1 MTGKVF
7 NGIEEITTGDL
18 GVSDWLLVDQERVNT
33 FADATGD
40 HQWIHVDP
48 ERAADGPFGGT
59 IAHGLLTLSLLPH
72 FQFELIR
79 VDNISMGINYG
90 YNKVRFINPVRVG
103 SRLRARAEVTSV
115 EQKPGAVDGDH
126 RDHRRDRRRRQ
137 AGLCGRVDF
146 ALHHVTKF
154 GVSFQ
159 AGPRRDIAA
168 NTTVGINNSKV
179 LGVIPIL
186 AQWNHN
192 LRFVNGLDIA
202 HHSVAKISPRTTT
215 MCRSRRSGVMLLLS
229 SGPAFSVTSEDGGP
243 ERFGREGITWVTQH
257 AVVLPWGIR
266 CVRS

>member
-40 HQWIHVDP
+40 HQVDS
-48 ERAADGPFGGT
+48 RGPGTGGRRSVRGT

-115 EQKPGAVDGDH
+115 EQKPGAVD
-126 RDHRRDRRRRQ
+126 
-137 AGLCGRVDF
+137 
-146 ALHHVTKF
+146 VTI
-154 GVSFQ
+154 V
-159 AGPRRDIAA
+159 
-168 NTTVGINNSKV
+168 TTVEIDGADK
-179 LGVIPIL
+179 P
-186 AQWNHN
+186 AC
-192 LRFVNGLDIA
+192 
-202 HHSVAKISPRTTT
+202 VAESISRY
-215 MCRSRRSGVMLLLS
+215 
-229 SGPAFSVTSEDGGP
+229 
-243 ERFGREGITWVTQH
+243 IT
-257 AVVLPWGIR
+257 
-266 CVRS
+266 

>member
-103 SRLRARAEVTSV
+103 SRLGACRGDQRRAEARRR
-115 EQKPGAVDGDH
+115 GRDH

>member
-115 EQKPGAVDGDH
+115 EQKPGAVD
-126 RDHRRDRRRRQ
+126 
-137 AGLCGRVDF
+137 
-146 ALHHVTKF
+146 VTI
-154 GVSFQ
+154 V
-159 AGPRRDIAA
+159 
-168 NTTVGINNSKV
+168 TTVGINNSKV